1 MEEKNREMNTKV
13 SVIVPLYNK
22 KEYLQLTVDSIL
34 NQTLADIEVLIIDDC
49 STDGSLELCREVY
62 GHDERV
68 RIIQQP
74 HNMGPGAARNKGIN
88 ESRGKYIVFVDG
100 DDEILPD
107 RSRKMFE
114 TAEKYNADIVHNT
127 EFLFPVPDENGNIP
141 LELVDGSVKLFP
153 ISGNMNGDD
162 YKKITPLSDDMS
174 SRLEDWKNRRINWSV
189 CSKMFRRDFLVDN
202 SIYLSDMKFGEDM
215 VFCFECLF
223 KAKCYVMMPGGDYVY
238 RVIASSLSRAKKSSA
253 KIVTA
258 LQSQIAAVSTMS
270 RVLKEIPFFV
280 QNPQESVYALERVL
294 DDIEGGYIRPAYQEL
309 GEEALR
315 SDNLIH
321 QFMQS
326 EFGDKAPYV
335 EFLFYELHNN
345 YEPVVDYLGLLS
357 DVENLKALAKSF
369 GEKEKGNK

>member
-1 MEEKNREMNTKV
+1 MEEKYREMNAKV

-22 KEYLQLTVDSIL
+22 KDYVKFAVDSIL
-34 NQTLADIEVLIIDDC
+34 NQTLAGIEVLIIDDC
-49 STDGSLELCREVY
+49 STDGSLELCRELY
-62 GHDERV
+62 GHNERV
-68 RIIQQP
+68 RILKQP
-74 HNMGPGAARNKGIN
+74 HNMGPGAARNRGIN
-88 ESRGKYIVFVDG
+88 EAHGKYIVFVDG

-127 EFLFPVPDENGNIP
+127 EFLFPIPDENGNIP
-141 LELVDGSVKLFP
+141 LQLIDGKVKLFP
-153 ISGNMNGDD
+153 ISGNINGDD
-162 YKKITPLSDDMS
+162 YTEITPLGDDMS

-223 KAKCYVMMPGGDYVY
+223 KAKSYVMMPGGDYVY

-258 LQSQIAAVSTMS
+258 LQSQITAVLTMS
-270 RVLKEIPFFV
+270 KILKDIPFFV
-280 QNPQESVYALERVL
+280 QNPQKAVYAVERVL

-309 GEEALR
+309 GEETLR
-315 SDNLIH
+315 SDKFIH
-321 QFMQS
+321 DFMLS

-345 YEPVVDYLGLLS
+345 YEPVIDYLGQLS

-369 GEKEKGNK
+369 SEKEHGNK

>member
-1 MEEKNREMNTKV
+1 MNAKV

-22 KEYLQLTVDSIL
+22 KDYVKFAVDSIL
-34 NQTLADIEVLIIDDC
+34 NQTLADIEVLIVDDC
-49 STDGSLELCREVY
+49 STDGSLELCRELY
-62 GHDERV
+62 GHNERV
-68 RIIQQP
+68 RILKQP
-74 HNMGPGAARNKGIN
+74 HNMGPGSARNRGIS
-88 ESRGKYIVFVDG
+88 EAHGKYIVFVDG

-127 EFLFPVPDENGNIP
+127 EFLFPIPDENGNIP
-141 LELVDGSVKLFP
+141 LQLIDGKVKLFP
-153 ISGNMNGDD
+153 ISGNINGDD
-162 YKKITPLSDDMS
+162 YTEITPLGDDMS

-223 KAKCYVMMPGGDYVY
+223 KAKSYVMMPGGDYVY

-258 LQSQIAAVSTMS
+258 LQSQITAVSTMS
-270 RVLKEIPFFV
+270 KILKDIPFFV
-280 QNPQESVYALERVL
+280 QNPQKAVYAVERVL

-309 GEEALR
+309 GEETLR
-315 SDNLIH
+315 SDKFIH
-321 QFMQS
+321 DFMLS

-345 YEPVVDYLGLLS
+345 YEPVIDYLGQLS

-369 GEKEKGNK
+369 SEKEHGNK